1 MSLRKQTELCQGGRQ
16 APFSASVFSPWICCL
31 AASWLLWPIFSSAA
45 EPGPSLDYPTQP
57 GKQRFLASAAAFA
70 IFSGASNDV
79 KQALQWVMESTD
91 NRRLPFAIVDKKAA
105 RIFVFEAD
113 GQLHGASPALLGLAP
128 GDGGLVSLVNRPVTS
143 LTADERTTPAGR
155 FASEPGHNLNGEA
168 IVWIDYAAKLAIH
181 RLRPAEPGE
190 RRAERLASATA
201 DDNRIS
207 FGCVVVPV
215 SFYESVIASTLG
227 KSHGV
232 VYVLPE
238 TQKLQ
243 WLFSRSQSAQASLQT
258 PH

>member
-1 MSLRKQTELCQGGRQ
+1 MSVRKHTEPCRRIWQ
-16 APFSASVFSPWICCL
+16 APLSAAIFGPWIFCLAASIILLPVVASAVEHGSLLDYPGQPGSQQFSASV
-31 AASWLLWPIFSSAA
+31 
-45 EPGPSLDYPTQP
+45 D
-57 GKQRFLASAAAFA
+57 AFA
-70 IFSGASNDV
+70 IGSNASDDV
-79 KQALQWVMESTD
+79 KQALQWVMDSTD
-91 NRRLPFAIVDKKAA
+91 NSRLPFAIVDKKAA

-113 GQLHGASPALLGLAP
+113 GQFHGASPALLGLAP

-181 RLRPAEPGE
+181 RLRPAVPGE
-190 RRAERLASATA
+190 RRAERLASATV

-227 KSHGV
+227 KRHGV

-243 WLFSRSQSAQASLQT
+243 WLFNRSQSAQASLDR
-258 PH
+258 PL

>member
-1 MSLRKQTELCQGGRQ
+1 MSLRKQTELCQRGRQ
-16 APFSASVFSPWICCL
+16 APVSASVFSPWIWCL

-168 IVWIDYAAKLAIH
+168 IVWIDYAAKLAI
-181 RLRPAEPGE
+181 
-190 RRAERLASATA
+190 
-201 DDNRIS
+201 S
-207 FGCVVVPV
+207 FKNKNTGGFFINNGKWQAAVVCRFHDPLQLLFDVVRCV
-215 SFYESVIASTLG
+215 G
-227 KSHGV
+227 KNSECRG
-232 VYVLPE
+232 
-238 TQKLQ
+238 
-243 WLFSRSQSAQASLQT
+243 
-258 PH
+258 